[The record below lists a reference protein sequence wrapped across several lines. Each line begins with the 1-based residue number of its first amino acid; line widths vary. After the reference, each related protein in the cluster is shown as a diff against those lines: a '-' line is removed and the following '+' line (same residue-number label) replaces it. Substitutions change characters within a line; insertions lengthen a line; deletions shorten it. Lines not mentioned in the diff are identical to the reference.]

1 MWEADLRLGLRHDGR
16 RTVLAS
22 RSHRGPLVV
31 QRPFWPEG
39 EVCHL
44 YLVHPPGGIVSGDH
58 LRLTLDVGRGAHGLV
73 TTPAATKFYR
83 ARGDEPARL
92 EQRLDVADARLEW
105 LPQETIVFDGAEAR
119 AATRVNLSGNAGFIG
134 WEILCLGRPAS
145 DERFTRGAVHQ
156 DFELW
161 RDGQPVL
168 LDALRLAPGDALQA
182 PWGLAGHAALG
193 TLVATPATAQLV
205 DAIRDPSIACTL
217 VDGVL
222 MARTLAAQA
231 ETVRRRL
238 HAAWRRLRPAIL
250 DREALA
256 PRIWAT

>member
-1 MWEADLRLGLRHDGR
+1 VWEADLRLGLRHDGR

-39 EVCHL
+39 DVCHL

-58 LRLTLDVGRGAHGLV
+58 LRLTLQAGHEARALV

-83 ARGDEPARL
+83 ARGDQPARL
-92 EQRLDVADARLEW
+92 AQHLDVENAALEW
-105 LPQETIVFDGAEAR
+105 LPQETIVFDGAQAR
-119 AATRVNLSGNAGFIG
+119 AATRVNLSGDARFIG
-134 WEILCLGRPAS
+134 WEVLCLGRPAS
-145 DERFTRGAVHQ
+145 AEPFLRGSVQQ

-161 RDGQPVL
+161 RDDQPVL
-168 LDALRLAPGDALQA
+168 LDALRLSGGEALAA
-182 PWGLAGHAALG
+182 PWGFGGHAALG
-193 TLVATPATAQLV
+193 TLLATPARAEDV
-205 DAIRDPSIACTL
+205 DTIRDTALACTL

-222 MARTLAAQA
+222 MVRTLAEQA

-238 HAAWRRLRPAIL
+238 HAVWRRLRPSIL
-250 DREALA
+250 GREALA